1 MDKATVV
8 ACVRGELDVASTHGV
23 HGQQLACAGQESCR
37 ALVVDM
43 RSTAFV
49 DSQGL
54 NMLLVLRRDLNDRGQ
69 QLFVVVSDSTFL
81 AKLFRV
87 AGLDDVLAV
96 HQRLGDALAAAS
108 QLDAVS
114 GSAGGGNG

>member
-8 ACVRGELDVASTHGV
+8 ACVGGELDVASTDGV
-23 HGQQLACAGQESCR
+23 HEQLLACAGQESCR

-43 RSTAFV
+43 RSVAFV

-54 NMLLVLRRDLNDRGQ
+54 NMLLLLRRDLNDRGQ
-69 QLFVVVSDSTFL
+69 QLFVVASDATFV
-81 AKLFRV
+81 ARLFRV

-96 HQRLGDALAAAS
+96 HHRLGDALAAAS
-108 QLDAVS
+108 PPGAVS